1 MVEKIPERGNSTGR
15 LEGGRNPLPLGNKE
29 RFWRKEGSLLGLQ
42 RVAWRNI
49 MHLKKE

>member
-29 RFWRKEGSLLGLQ
+29 RLNVFGLG
-42 RVAWRNI
+42 RN
-49 MHLKKE
+49 KGGR